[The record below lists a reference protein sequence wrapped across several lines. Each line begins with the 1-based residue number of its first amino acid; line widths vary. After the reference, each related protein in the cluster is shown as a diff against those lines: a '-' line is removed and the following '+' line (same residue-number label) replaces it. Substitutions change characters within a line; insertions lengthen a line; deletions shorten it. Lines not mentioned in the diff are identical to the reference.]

1 MWMLTWIADVDADG
15 PAAVRAPGGAAG
27 CVADGADVDC

>member
-15 PAAVRAPGGAAG
+15 PAAVRAPGATAG
-27 CVADGADVDC
+27 CVAGSGAAV